1 MALDAESRIRAMCKQ
16 GGWAIFFKNLPELVP
31 IRGLAFAPLAATV
44 LAASPALA
52 DATDPPGAV
61 TLSGNVQVVS
71 DYRFRGISR
80 SGGDFAVQGRL
91 DVDHA
96 SGVYAG
102 VWASSMNDAPFQGDA
117 EVNLYGGWS
126 GEIGSGIRADAG
138 LRYYLFPDADGGDT
152 DFFEP
157 YASLT
162 ATLGPASARLGVAYA
177 WDQSALGG
185 DDNLYVYTDLDAG
198 IPNTPVS
205 VAAHLGYSDGALSP
219 ERRTGAGSGGGF
231 DWSLG
236 ASYALTRNLAVG
248 ASYVGAEGRS
258 IASLSNDT
266 LVGTLKFSF

>member
-1 MALDAESRIRAMCKQ
+1 MALDTESGTRATR
-16 GGWAIFFKNLPELVP
+16 GERTIFFKNLPELVP